1 MKIFGKAWPLKPYKS
16 LIIIGAGAIGTEFAH
31 AFSSFG
37 TKVSVV
43 QERLL
48 PKMDR
53 DISKYLGERFAD
65 FGIDVYYNQISKK
78 ISQKDGEKI
87 LSIEDKLTGEIRE
100 LKAEEILV
108 AAGVIPNTDLLE
120 LSNTSIQRNAQGWIR
135 TNEFLETSLRE
146 SMRLEILMV
155 TDSYDIRQTMRRI
168 F

>member
-1 MKIFGKAWPLKPYKS
+1 M
-16 LIIIGAGAIGTEFAH
+16 
-31 AFSSFG
+31 
-37 TKVSVV
+37 SVV
-43 QERLL
+43 QFEERLL

-108 AAGVIPNTDLLE
+108 AA
-120 LSNTSIQRNAQGWIR
+120 R
-135 TNEFLETSLRE
+135 
-146 SMRLEILMV
+146 
-155 TDSYDIRQTMRRI
+155 
-168 F
+168 